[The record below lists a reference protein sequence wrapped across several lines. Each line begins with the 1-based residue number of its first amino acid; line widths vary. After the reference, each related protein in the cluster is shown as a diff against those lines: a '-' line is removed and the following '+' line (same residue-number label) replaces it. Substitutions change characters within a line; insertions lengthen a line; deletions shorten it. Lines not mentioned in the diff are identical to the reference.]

1 MKKVFYFLVFVL
13 FTTNA
18 ISQNTFRLWHFNA
31 KAGTEEAI
39 GNLITKHNEN
49 ADYKSGGIQIE
60 RITFG
65 DNMWSHRV
73 VAFGELGK
81 LGRNDLKEY
90 QQGLFLEKLNNFVEE
105 WGPSYAGRFLS
116 FVGGEPKDSPFIQI
130 YNIQLNDPVAFK
142 KAHDKY
148 VGQMSKVLGDR
159 PVGFGTYDIGS
170 PEGASHWVVIGSSN
184 FNDLIDQKQKMEKYT
199 KEWAEWNKT
208 NGGVEIKSNFTI
220 LVLAAF
226 GEF

>member
-116 FVGGEPKDSPFIQI
+116 FVGGEPKDFPFIQI

-208 NGGVEIKSNFTI
+208 NGCVEIKSNFTI